1 MTVRYWIAY
10 PTRYMLVG
18 PFTKHS
24 MLARECLAP
33 YTPIRL
39 ITEYTP

>member
-1 MTVRYWIAY
+1 MTVSYWIAH

-18 PFTKHS
+18 PFTKDS
-24 MLARECLAP
+24 ALSRECLAP
-33 YTPIRL
+33 YTPIQL